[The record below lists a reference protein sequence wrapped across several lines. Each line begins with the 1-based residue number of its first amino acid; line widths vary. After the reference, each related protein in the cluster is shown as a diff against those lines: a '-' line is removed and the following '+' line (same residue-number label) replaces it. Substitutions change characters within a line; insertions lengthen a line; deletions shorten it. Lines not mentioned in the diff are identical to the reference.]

1 MEPTFKLIITGAQP
15 GRDPQALRESLQGML
30 KGPAKEIEALVHRI
44 SIREQVVLTQ
54 NLAKEKAEKLLHKL
68 TEQGLTARLE
78 PMQLTLLPV
87 EEEDGVVNEG
97 YTCPACGHKQPLAR
111 DQMDTC
117 QRCGVVGRNYEQYK
131 EYKEALELERRYVK
145 SQLAKENAEKAEAAK
160 AKSGKK
166 QEKLQQEMLERA
178 RRQAEKELNISP
190 WHKYKLLIKP
200 RIVLPVLGSMAVAAL
215 ALTVLVW
222 QLSEHKPDPIKSER
236 DPGLQIIITP
246 PPGTSVTV
254 ENPAEKLANAVSQG
268 VAAAGA
274 NQQPGTTTPGN
285 KETVAN
291 GAAAG
296 ANQQPSTTTPG
307 NKETLANGAVA
318 GTDKKDAAT
327 DATKSTGQ
335 PVAIPPLIA
344 ADKIALA
351 KPTSARPAAVPTP
364 QLLADLARYQA
375 ETGDEVGAEIS
386 LDRAIEMIRGSQ
398 PPTALLD
405 GLIRQRIETLAMIAR
420 QYHQRQDSSAAQAKW
435 YRAIN
440 LASTVTT
447 PSERA
452 QAFSGIART
461 LHDASTDTYFERA
474 AENARAVN
482 DPSAKVRVL
491 SVLARDLAS
500 VGRTQQGAELF
511 TQALA
516 LVDKVKDE
524 KSRSIALGT
533 IAKAHAEAGDSLAA
547 ANLLARMVSQPQ
559 QKSTVLP
566 LELERQRIDAQS
578 AMARHLVSGGNIP
591 AAQAEF
597 TTALSQMMQLEN
609 AEARAA
615 ARLYLAAQ
623 LAAAGD
629 RESAAQLA
637 ADTLQPAVPGE
648 GNKTARKQGQ

>member
-111 DQMDTC
+111 DQVDTC

-131 EYKEALELERRYVK
+131 EYKEALELERRYLK

-285 KETVAN
+285 KA
-291 GAAAG
+291 
-296 ANQQPSTTTPG
+296 
-307 NKETLANGAVA
+307 TLANGAVA

-375 ETGDEVGAEIS
+375 EAGDEVGAEIS

>member
-285 KETVAN
+285 KA
-291 GAAAG
+291 
-296 ANQQPSTTTPG
+296 
-307 NKETLANGAVA
+307 TLANGAVA

>member
-54 NLAKEKAEKLLHKL
+54 NLAKERAEKLLHKL

-246 PPGTSVTV
+246 PPGTSVIV
-254 ENPAEKLANAVSQG
+254 EKPAEKPADAVSQG

-274 NQQPGTTTPGN
+274 NQQPGSTTTPGN
-285 KETVAN
+285 KETV
-291 GAAAG
+291 
-296 ANQQPSTTTPG
+296 
-307 NKETLANGAVA
+307 ANGAVA

-648 GNKTARKQGQ
+648 GNKTTRKQGQ

>member
-131 EYKEALELERRYVK
+131 EYKEALELERRYLK

-285 KETVAN
+285 KA
-291 GAAAG
+291 
-296 ANQQPSTTTPG
+296 
-307 NKETLANGAVA
+307 TLANGAVA

-375 ETGDEVGAEIS
+375 EAGDEVGAEIS

>member
-131 EYKEALELERRYVK
+131 EYKEALELERRYLK

-236 DPGLQIIITP
+236 DPGLQIITTP

-285 KETVAN
+285 KA
-291 GAAAG
+291 
-296 ANQQPSTTTPG
+296 
-307 NKETLANGAVA
+307 TLANGAVA

-375 ETGDEVGAEIS
+375 EAGDEVGAEIS

-615 ARLYLAAQ
+615 ARLYLATQ

>member
-285 KETVAN
+285 KA
-291 GAAAG
+291 
-296 ANQQPSTTTPG
+296 
-307 NKETLANGAVA
+307 TLANGAVA

-375 ETGDEVGAEIS
+375 EAGDEVGAEIS

>member
-1 MEPTFKLIITGAQP
+1 
-15 GRDPQALRESLQGML
+15 
-30 KGPAKEIEALVHRI
+30 
-44 SIREQVVLTQ
+44 
-54 NLAKEKAEKLLHKL
+54 
-68 TEQGLTARLE
+68 
-78 PMQLTLLPV
+78 MQLTLLPV

-111 DQMDTC
+111 DQMDIC

-131 EYKEALELERRYVK
+131 EYKEALELERRYLK

-178 RRQAEKELNISP
+178 RRQAEKELNVSP

-200 RIVLPVLGSMAVAAL
+200 RIVLPVLGSMAVGAL

-222 QLSEHKPDPIKSER
+222 QLREHKPDPIKSER

-246 PPGTSVTV
+246 PPGTSVIV
-254 ENPAEKLANAVSQG
+254 ENPAEKLANAANQAVASAGADQQPG
-268 VAAAGA
+268 NPAPSNKEKIANDAAAG
-274 NQQPGTTTPGN
+274 
-285 KETVAN
+285 K
-291 GAAAG
+291 
-296 ANQQPSTTTPG
+296 
-307 NKETLANGAVA
+307 
-318 GTDKKDAAT
+318 DKKDVAT
-327 DATKSTGQ
+327 DATKSAGK
-335 PVAIPPLIA
+335 PVTIPPLIA
-344 ADKIALA
+344 ADKVALA
-351 KPTSARPAAVPTP
+351 KPTTARPAAVPTP
-364 QLLADLARYQA
+364 QLLVGLARYQA
-375 ETGDEVGAEIS
+375 EAGDEVGADIS
-386 LDRAIEMIRGSQ
+386 LDRAIEMTGSSQ

-405 GLIRQRIETLAMIAR
+405 GLTRQRIETLAMIAR

-440 LASTVTT
+440 LANTVTT

-461 LHDASTDTYFERA
+461 LHDASADTYFERA

-482 DPSAKVRVL
+482 DPSTKVRVL

-500 VGRTQQGAELF
+500 AGRTKQAAELF

-516 LVDKVKDE
+516 LADKVKDE

-559 QKSTVLP
+559 QKSMALP
-566 LELERQRIDAQS
+566 LELEWQRIDAQS

-597 TTALSQMMQLEN
+597 TTALSQIMQLEN
-609 AEARAA
+609 SEARAA
-615 ARLYLAAQ
+615 ARLYLATQ

-637 ADTLQPAVPGE
+637 ADTLLPAVPGE

>member
-131 EYKEALELERRYVK
+131 EYKEALELERRYLK

-285 KETVAN
+285 KA
-291 GAAAG
+291 
-296 ANQQPSTTTPG
+296 
-307 NKETLANGAVA
+307 TLANGAVA
-318 GTDKKDAAT
+318 GTDKNDAAT
-327 DATKSTGQ
+327 DATKPGVAVDATKSTGQ

-344 ADKIALA
+344 ADKMALA

-375 ETGDEVGAEIS
+375 EAGDEVGAEIS

-615 ARLYLAAQ
+615 ARLYLATQ